1 MPAKSEAQRR
11 LMALALHS
19 PSKVRKKNKGVLGMD
34 KKSLQDFVKAPVA
47 KKPKNILAYMKGE

>member
-1 MPAKSEAQRR
+1 
-11 LMALALHS
+11 MALALHS

-47 KKPKNILAYMKGE
+47 KKPKNILAYMRGE